1 MNPWQY
7 YSDELVDNKF
17 LDKQR
22 YRHTSDFITENNYIG
37 NQNKN
42 DVHLQGLINLLD
54 NRVDDGGFHLIAGF
68 YKHMPNWVK
77 STENTLKLRYGTKN
91 TFIILPEDEPL
102 QELAT
107 RIPMKAGSLLV
118 WEQKTPHGSAPNNSN
133 QMRMAQ
139 FLKMLQPFPNTERGN
154 ARANFLKKKV
164 AESGVEMTEL
174 GEKLFG
180 FKDW

>member
-1 MNPWQY
+1 
-7 YSDELVDNKF
+7 
-17 LDKQR
+17 
-22 YRHTSDFITENNYIG
+22 
-37 NQNKN
+37 
-42 DVHLQGLINLLD
+42 
-54 NRVDDGGFHLIAGF
+54 
-68 YKHMPNWVK
+68 
-77 STENTLKLRYGTKN
+77 
-91 TFIILPEDEPL
+91 
-102 QELAT
+102 
-107 RIPMKAGSLLV
+107 MKAGSLLV

-139 FLKMLQPFPNTERGN
+139 FLKMLHPFPNTERGN